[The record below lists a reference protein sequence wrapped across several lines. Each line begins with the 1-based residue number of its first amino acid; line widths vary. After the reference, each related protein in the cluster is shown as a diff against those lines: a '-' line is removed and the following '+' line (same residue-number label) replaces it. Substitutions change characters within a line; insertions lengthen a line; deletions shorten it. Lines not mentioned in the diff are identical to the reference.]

1 VLALLIPEL
10 AERGMVGD
18 TGANALGAALG
29 MGVVLT
35 CSEEWRVAV
44 LVALTVVNL
53 ASEWVS
59 FSSVIDAVRPLRW
72 LDRWGNR
79 RP

>member
-1 VLALLIPEL
+1 
-10 AERGMVGD
+10 MVGD

-35 CSEEWRVAV
+35 CSEEWRVVVLIAV
-44 LVALTVVNL
+44 VVVNV

-59 FSSVIDAVRPLRW
+59 FQL
-72 LDRWGNR
+72 G
-79 RP
+79 

>member
-1 VLALLIPEL
+1 
-10 AERGMVGD
+10 MVGD

-35 CSEEWRVAV
+35 CSEEWRVVV
-44 LVALTVVNL
+44 LVALVVVNV

-59 FSSVIDAVRPLRW
+59 FSSVIDAVRAAALARPLGQPPP
-72 LDRWGNR
+72 LT
-79 RP
+79 

>member
-1 VLALLIPEL
+1 MLDVP
-10 AERGMVGD
+10 
-18 TGANALGAALG
+18 
-29 MGVVLT
+29 
-35 CSEEWRVAV
+35 EEWRVVV
-44 LVALTVVNL
+44 LVALLVVNV